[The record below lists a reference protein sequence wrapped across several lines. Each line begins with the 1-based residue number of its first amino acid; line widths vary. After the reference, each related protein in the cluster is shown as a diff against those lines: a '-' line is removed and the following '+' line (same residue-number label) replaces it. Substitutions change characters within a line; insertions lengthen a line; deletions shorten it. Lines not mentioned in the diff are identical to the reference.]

1 MLHKQQRRCELCA
14 LSVVVVFYLSKRKI
28 VLASRD
34 EAATVDIKKVVR
46 GSGQMRGLLGLAES
60 KSTAGWGAGSW
71 SREVKMPAGWRVFL
85 FFLASFFLM
94 YYNENT
100 LKSKMRV

>member
-1 MLHKQQRRCELCA
+1 MCSKCRCCFLF
-14 LSVVVVFYLSKRKI
+14 VQKRKI

-34 EAATVDIKKVVR
+34 EAATVDTKKVVR

-71 SREVKMPAGWRVFL
+71 SREVKMPAYGGFFY
-85 FFLASFFLM
+85 FFL
-94 YYNENT
+94 
-100 LKSKMRV
+100 

>member
-60 KSTAGWGAGSW
+60 KSTAGWGAGMVARSKNAR
-71 SREVKMPAGWRVFL
+71 SKAGFFISSCKFL
-85 FFLASFFLM
+85 LNVL
-94 YYNENT
+94 
-100 LKSKMRV
+100 

>member
-1 MLHKQQRRCELCA
+1 MCSKCRCCFL
-14 LSVVVVFYLSKRKI
+14 FIQKRKI

-46 GSGQMRGLLGLAES
+46 GSGQMRGLLGLLKVKALP
-60 KSTAGWGAGSW
+60 AGGPGW
-71 SREVKMPAGWRVFL
+71 SREVKMPARRRVFL
-85 FFLASFFLM
+85 FLLASFFLM

-100 LKSKMRV
+100 IK

>member
-60 KSTAGWGAGSW
+60 KSTAGWGAGMVARSKNAR
-71 SREVKMPAGWRVFL
+71 SKAGFFISSCKFL
-85 FFLASFFLM
+85 SNIL
-94 YYNENT
+94 
-100 LKSKMRV
+100 

>member
-1 MLHKQQRRCELCA
+1 MSLLFF
-14 LSVVVVFYLSKRKI
+14 VYPKRKI

-60 KSTAGWGAGSW
+60 KSTAGWGAGMVARSKNAR
-71 SREVKMPAGWRVFL
+71 SKAGFFISSCKFL
-85 FFLASFFLM
+85 PNVL
-94 YYNENT
+94 
-100 LKSKMRV
+100 

>member
-1 MLHKQQRRCELCA
+1 MCSKCRCCFLF
-14 LSVVVVFYLSKRKI
+14 VQKRKI

-60 KSTAGWGAGSW
+60 KSTAGWGAGMVARSKNAR
-71 SREVKMPAGWRVFL
+71 SKAGFFISSCKFL
-85 FFLASFFLM
+85 LNVL
-94 YYNENT
+94 
-100 LKSKMRV
+100 

>member
-34 EAATVDIKKVVR
+34 EAATVDTKKVVR

-60 KSTAGWGAGSW
+60 KSTAGWGAGMV
-71 SREVKMPAGWRVFL
+71 SRSKNARSKAGFFISSCKFL
-85 FFLASFFLM
+85 SNVL
-94 YYNENT
+94 
-100 LKSKMRV
+100 

>member
-1 MLHKQQRRCELCA
+1 MHHKQQRRCELCA

-60 KSTAGWGAGSW
+60 KSTAGWGAGMVARSKNAR
-71 SREVKMPAGWRVFL
+71 SKAGFFISSCKFL
-85 FFLASFFLM
+85 SNVL
-94 YYNENT
+94 
-100 LKSKMRV
+100 

>member
-60 KSTAGWGAGSW
+60 KSTAGWGAGMVARSKNAR
-71 SREVKMPAGWRVFL
+71 SKAG
-85 FFLASFFLM
+85 FFIF
-94 YYNENT
+94 YN
-100 LKSKMRV
+100 R

>member
-1 MLHKQQRRCELCA
+1 MCSKCRCCFL
-14 LSVVVVFYLSKRKI
+14 FIQKRKI

-60 KSTAGWGAGSW
+60 KSTAGWGAGMVARSKNAR
-71 SREVKMPAGWRVFL
+71 SKAGFFTSSCKFL
-85 FFLASFFLM
+85 PNVL
-94 YYNENT
+94 
-100 LKSKMRV
+100 

>member
-60 KSTAGWGAGSW
+60 KSTAGWGAGMVARSKNAR
-71 SREVKMPAGWRVFL
+71 SKAGFFISSCKFL
-85 FFLASFFLM
+85 SNVL
-94 YYNENT
+94 
-100 LKSKMRV
+100 

>member
-34 EAATVDIKKVVR
+34 EAATVDTQKVVR
-46 GSGQMRGLLGLAES
+46 GSGLMRGLLGLAES
-60 KSTAGWGAGSW
+60 KSNAGWGAGMVARSKNAR
-71 SREVKMPAGWRVFL
+71 SKAGFFISSCKFL
-85 FFLASFFLM
+85 PNVL
-94 YYNENT
+94 
-100 LKSKMRV
+100 